1 MVLVALYVG
10 ATIYHT
16 KKMPESVSAMVYA
29 FPFKWLWTIW
39 LWLVTFQ
46 TTKENPPAKQGK
58 AAIGHSLKSM
68 DCR

>member
-1 MVLVALYVG
+1 MQTMLVISMVLVALYVG

-39 LWLVTFQ
+39 LW
-46 TTKENPPAKQGK
+46 
-58 AAIGHSLKSM
+58 SLSQKHGLPLS
-68 DCR
+68 

>member
-1 MVLVALYVG
+1 MLVISMVLVALYVG

-39 LWLVTFQ
+39 LW
-46 TTKENPPAKQGK
+46 
-58 AAIGHSLKSM
+58 SLSQKHGLPLS
-68 DCR
+68 